1 MPIPPPART
10 SRQDSPRRGR
20 HSNFSNGS
28 AGMYSSGC
36 AMVLV
41 SLHHRDA
48 DALGSAI
55 QGEDSHY
62 THSFAT
68 NAGKFN
74 ANV

>member
-1 MPIPPPART
+1 
-10 SRQDSPRRGR
+10 
-20 HSNFSNGS
+20 
-28 AGMYSSGC
+28 MYSSGC

-41 SLHHRDA
+41 SSHHRDA